1 MKTKYHF
8 WLSYKVEGSDRERM
22 NTTDAV
28 SEKAAKNHIRKCYG
42 KGIKITYLE
51 IQNQGIV

>member
-8 WLSYKVEGSDRERM
+8 WLSYKVDGSDRERM

-28 SEKAAKNHIRKCYG
+28 SERSAKAHIQKCYG
-42 KGIKITYLE
+42 KEIKINYLE
-51 IQNQGIV
+51 IQNQGKI